1 MSARWILGGIL
12 IAGTIF
18 AQSAPAPP
26 KPVPAKPV
34 PAAAKPAVPKPAPAK
49 PAPAKPAPP
58 KPTEL
63 DRAIAIFREQS
74 RALGLREDSPAIA
87 TNGAHKKARWHGR
100 LFENFRNNFIDAVP
114 HEVVQRGGK
123 QGLLRR
129 NQFGFNL
136 TGPVVIPKLYDG
148 DRTTFFTFTF
158 EGVREKVG
166 RSSLRTIPTLA
177 ERTGDWSATVDS
189 AGVPLPIFDPA
200 STAPNP
206 AFDRTK
212 PVSSENLEYLRTAL
226 PGNRVPASRLDPT
239 ALQALTLYPAPNSD
253 AGPFFRNNYF
263 AFTPE
268 VNSANG
274 TIVRLDH
281 TLTGKDR
288 LAFHLNY
295 SNGTDGAA
303 PLFPN
308 AANPGSVVVDRRSRR
323 ASIEHAR
330 TPSPRSTNTLSF
342 SASTSQF
349 EYRSQGEAFPNYRF
363 QPYLSM
369 GRSYPISRSARNT
382 FALVEAFSTRRGQ
395 HRLAASGQ
403 LIREQVHIFAPQY
416 PAGHF
421 QFSAGLTSLPGIV
434 NTGHAFASF
443 LLGGADYA
451 ERTVA
456 DSPSYFRK
464 GRYLASVSDQWELRK
479 GLQLSLGFTLDTSG
493 PRTEKYNRQS
503 TVSPFVINPVNGRPG
518 ALIVAGQNGVGRGL
532 QPFLV
537 KGEPSA
543 SLAWNAG
550 AKTVVRASY
559 GRSYSPIP
567 VYTAQWGTQA
577 FNGAPTW
584 VSSNPQLT
592 PAVTLAQGLT
602 GGSRSFP
609 DLRPESANN
618 TIADMI
624 ELTGRQPTYQS
635 LGLSLERQMP
645 AQVIL
650 TAGYGQSRGRNLLL
664 SNSGS
669 HPNAIPLTA
678 LAFRDRLNNEAFKRD
693 LRPFPQY
700 QRFDVYSSWPEG
712 RYQRD
717 AGYLR
722 FEKRSSAGLSLSA
735 YYEFSKQMDNY
746 SGPYGVQDYYHR
758 ENEWSLTSSNTP
770 HRLSLTYVYE
780 LPFGPNGM
788 LFTAGDWRRYVFE
801 GWSVSGASTVTS
813 GEPLA
818 LRPQFNNTGSVL
830 DVLNVNVVPGVD
842 PQVDQ
847 RTPDRWFN
855 PDAFAQPPDFTTG
868 NASRTHPTLRMPGN
882 QNHDL
887 SLSKRIAL
895 ASEQS
900 LEFSMLGLNFINHA
914 NWTDPDTMIGPAS
927 APNVNAGRIVGSRGG
942 RVVQLGLRY
951 SF

>member
-1 MSARWILGGIL
+1 MSARWIRAGIL
-12 IAGTIF
+12 IAGLVF
-18 AQSAPAPP
+18 ARPSRAQPGQSPA
-26 KPVPAKPV
+26 KPVPAKPN
-34 PAAAKPAVPKPAPAK
+34 PAKPPSAKPAKPPAPA
-49 PAPAKPAPP
+49 
-58 KPTEL
+58 EI
-63 DRAIAIFREQS
+63 DRAIAVFREQS
-74 RALGLREDSPAIA
+74 LALGLREDSPSV
-87 TNGAHKKARWHGR
+87 TTSRERKKIRWHGR
-100 LFENFRNNFIDAVP
+100 LFENFRNNYLDAIP
-114 HEVVQRGGK
+114 HEVVQRGGT

-136 TGPVVIPKLYDG
+136 TGPVVIPKLYHG

-166 RSSLRTIPTLA
+166 RSSLRTIPRLE
-177 ERTGDWSATVDS
+177 ERTGDWSSTVDS
-189 AGVPLPIFDPA
+189 AGVPLPIFDPS
-200 STAPNP
+200 STASNP
-206 AFDRTK
+206 SFDRSR
-212 PVSSENLEYLRTAL
+212 PVSLDNLENQRSPF
-226 PGNRVPASRLDPT
+226 PGNRIPVTRLDAT
-239 ALQALTLYPAPNSD
+239 AQSALKLYPAPNSD

-281 TLTGKDR
+281 TLGEKDR
-288 LAFHLNY
+288 LAFNLNY

-308 AANPGSVVVDRRSRR
+308 AANPGSVIVDRRSRR
-323 ASIEHAR
+323 ASLEHIR
-330 TPSPRSTNTLSF
+330 TPSPRSTNSLTLA
-342 SASTSQF
+342 ASTSQYQF
-349 EYRSQGEAFPNYRF
+349 RQAGELFPNYRF

-369 GRSYPISRSARNT
+369 GRSFPVSRSARHT
-382 FALVEAFSTRRGQ
+382 YQLVEAFSTRRGK
-395 HRLAASGQ
+395 HRLAASGNF
-403 LIREQVHIFAPQY
+403 IREQVHIFAPQY

-451 ERTVA
+451 ERTIA

-464 GRYLASVSDQWELRK
+464 GRYLASVSDQWDLRK
-479 GLQLSLGFTLDTSG
+479 GLQLNLAFTLDSSG
-493 PRTEKYNRQS
+493 PRTEKYDRQS
-503 TVSPFVINPVNGRPG
+503 TVSPFAVNPANGLPG
-518 ALIVAGQNGVGRGL
+518 ALIVAGRDGVGRGF

-550 AKTVVRASY
+550 PKAVVRASY
-559 GRSYSPIP
+559 ARSYSPIP
-567 VYTAQWGTQA
+567 VYTAQWGAQA
-577 FNGAPTW
+577 FVGAPTW
-584 VSSNPQLT
+584 VSPNPQLT
-592 PAVTLAQGLT
+592 PAVTLAQGLLT
-602 GGSRSFP
+602 GSRSFP
-609 DLRPESANN
+609 DLRPDSANN
-618 TIADMI
+618 TVADLI
-624 ELTGRQPTYQS
+624 ELTGRQPTYTS
-635 LGLSLERQMP
+635 AGLSLEKQFP
-645 AQVIL
+645 AQIVL
-650 TAGYGQSRGRNLLL
+650 TAGVAQSRGRNLLL

-669 HPNAIPLTA
+669 NPNAIPISALT
-678 LAFRDRLNNEAFKRD
+678 FRDQLNNEAFKRN
-693 LRPFPQY
+693 LRPFPHY
-700 QRFDVYSSWPEG
+700 QRFEVYSSWPEG

-717 AGYLR
+717 AAYVR
-722 FEKRSSAGLSLSA
+722 FEKRSSAGLSLNV
-735 YYEFSKQMDNY
+735 YYEFSKQLDDY
-746 SGPYGVQDYYHR
+746 SGPYGVQDYYRR
-758 ENEWSLTSSNTP
+758 ENEWSLTSSNSP

-780 LPFGPNGM
+780 LPFGPNR
-788 LFTAGDWRRYVFE
+788 LFFTAGDWRRYVFE
-801 GWSVSGASTVTS
+801 GWSVSGASTVSS
-813 GEPLA
+813 GEPIA
-818 LRPQFNNTGSVL
+818 LRPQFNNTGGVL
-830 DVLNVNVVPGVD
+830 DALNVNVVPGVD
-842 PQVDQ
+842 PQAAE

-868 NASRTHPTLRMPGN
+868 NASRTHPSLRMPGN

-895 ASEQS
+895 AAEQS

>member
-1 MSARWILGGIL
+1 MRALRTLGGVL
-12 IAGTIF
+12 LCLTLF
-18 AQSAPAPP
+18 AQTPP
-26 KPVPAKPV
+26 PR
-34 PAAAKPAVPKPAPAK
+34 PAPAK
-49 PAPAKPAPP
+49 PASAKPSPPKPPAAKPA

-63 DRAIAIFREQS
+63 DRAIGIFREQS
-74 RALGLREDSPAIA
+74 RALGLREEAGPVRAA
-87 TNGAHKKARWHGR
+87 NTRKKSRWHGR
-100 LFENFRNNFIDAVP
+100 FFENFRNNFLDAIP
-114 HEVVQRGGK
+114 HEVVQRGGT

-129 NQFGFNL
+129 NQFGLNV
-136 TGPVVIPKLYDG
+136 TGPVVIPRVYDG

-166 RSSLRTIPTLA
+166 RSSLRTIPTIP
-177 ERTGDWSATVDS
+177 ERVGDWRQTVDA
-189 AGVPLPIFDPA
+189 AGEPLPIYDPA
-200 STAPNP
+200 STSAN
-206 AFDRTK
+206 ANFDRAR
-212 PVSSENLEYLRTAL
+212 PVSTDNLEYQRGVF
-226 PGNRVPASRLDPT
+226 PNNVIPASRLDAT
-239 ALQALTLYPAPNSD
+239 AQQALRLYPDPNSD

-274 TIVRLDH
+274 TIARVDH
-281 TLTGKDR
+281 TLTEKDR
-288 LAFHLNY
+288 LAFNLNY

-323 ASIEHAR
+323 ASLEHVR
-330 TPSPRSTNTLSF
+330 TPSPRSTNTLTF
-342 SASTSQF
+342 VAATGQF
-349 EYRSQGEAFPNYRF
+349 AYRQPEGDVFPNYRF

-369 GRSYPISRSARNT
+369 GRSFPVSKSARNT
-382 FALVEAFSTRRGQ
+382 FQLIEGFSTRRGK
-395 HRLAASGQ
+395 HRLATSGVVT
-403 LIREQVHIFAPQY
+403 REQVHIFAPQY
-416 PAGHF
+416 PAGFF

-464 GRYLASVSDQWELRK
+464 PQYRMAVSDQWELRK
-479 GLQLSLGFTLDTSG
+479 GLLLGVAFAVEGSG

-503 TVSPFVINPVNGRPG
+503 TVSPEAINPANNRPG
-518 ALIVAGQNGVGRGL
+518 AMIVASDRRRGF
-532 QPFLV
+532 QPFLW
-537 KGEPSA
+537 KGEPSI
-543 SLAWNAG
+543 SLTWNAD
-550 AKTVVRASY
+550 ARSIARASY

-584 VSSNPQLT
+584 VSPNPQLT
-592 PAVTLAQGLT
+592 PAVTLAQGL
-602 GGSRSFP
+602 GGSNRIFP
-609 DLRPESANN
+609 DLRPDSANN
-618 TIADMI
+618 TVAHLMEI
-624 ELTGRQPTYQS
+624 TGRQPTYQS
-635 LGLSLERQMP
+635 AGLSYERQLP
-645 AQVIL
+645 AQFLITVG
-650 TAGYGQSRGRNLLL
+650 AGHANGRNLLL

-669 HPNAIPLTA
+669 NPNAIPLGA
-678 LAFRDRLNNEAFKRD
+678 LRFRDQLNNEAFKRE
-693 LRPFPQY
+693 LRPYPQY

-712 RYQRD
+712 RYRRD
-717 AGYLR
+717 AAYVR
-722 FEKRSSAGLSLSA
+722 AEKRSSAGLSLSA

-746 SGPYGVQDYYHR
+746 SGPYGVQDYYNR

-780 LPFGPNGM
+780 LPFGPNRL
-788 LFTAGDWRRYVFE
+788 LFTANDWRRYFFE

-818 LRPQFNNTGSVL
+818 LRPQFNNSGGVL

-842 PQVDQ
+842 PHVAQ

-855 PDAFAQPPDFTTG
+855 PDAFAQPEDFTTG
-868 NASRTHPTLRMPGN
+868 DASRTHPSLRMPGN

-887 SLSKRIAL
+887 SLSKRIPL
-895 ASEQS
+895 AAERS

-927 APNVNAGRIVGSRGG
+927 APNVNAGRIIGSRGG